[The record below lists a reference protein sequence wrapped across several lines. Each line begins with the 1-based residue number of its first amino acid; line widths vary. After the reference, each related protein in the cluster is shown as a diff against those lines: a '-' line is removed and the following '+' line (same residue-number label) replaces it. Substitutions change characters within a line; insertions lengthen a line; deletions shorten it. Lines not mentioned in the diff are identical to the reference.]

1 VYPILIQLGS
11 FQLRTYGVIVALSF
25 LLALWLSA
33 REAKRKGL
41 DPALIQDFAFYAF
54 LGGIAGARIYF
65 VVFSDPAYFL
75 DNPWEI
81 LAVWHGGLGIIGAFF
96 GGLLTALWYC
106 RKKKLPFWRL
116 ADVLA
121 PGIILG
127 QAAGILA
134 CLATGDSYGRP
145 TDFPWAITYTDPR
158 AMAPRNIAFHPVEFY
173 EMAAYFLVFL
183 IVWSTRAKSK
193 FEGSVFLTYL
203 AGYGVARLFVEFFR
217 GNPAIFAWGIPAA
230 QVFGVALL
238 LFSIAGFFVLRAR
251 ADRTP
256 LATVPGKQGPPKAGG
271 RDRVGHHGRGS
282 ARRSKD
288 AGRPSNAGG

>member
-1 VYPILIQLGS
+1 MYPILIQLGS

-75 DNPWEI
+75 DRPWEI
-81 LAVWHGGLGIIGAFF
+81 LAVWHGGLGVIGALI

-106 RKKKLPFWRL
+106 RKKNLSFWRL

-145 TDFPWAITYTDPR
+145 TDLAWAITYTDPR
-158 AMAPRNIAFHPVEFY
+158 AMAPRNIALHPVEFY

-183 IVWSTRAKSK
+183 IVWSARAKSK

-238 LFSIAGFFVLRAR
+238 FLSIAGFFVLRAR
-251 ADRTP
+251 ADRAP
-256 LATVPGKQGPPKAGG
+256 RAAVPGKQGTPKAG
-271 RDRVGHHGRGS
+271 V
-282 ARRSKD
+282 RR
-288 AGRPSNAGG
+288 A